1 MAEQC
6 LYSYI
11 CLQPVTLPRR
21 LRRCLILS
29 FALSLPCTYLGNV
42 LSWSGNVKLRE
53 LQPFPYARDLQVD
66 TAQHHLF
73 FFSRLRVFTQKH
85 YEPVKYVREWREFKF
100 KSWKVLREAI
110 RYYHCHFFPSVV
122 SRFSSPS
129 PFLHVH
135 ISSFTTTALN
145 EVILFQIV
153 KEEKEHMPRCG
164 HTKVMTY
171 VPSSLV

>member
-1 MAEQC
+1 M
-6 LYSYI
+6 L
-11 CLQPVTLPRR
+11 LLGK
-21 LRRCLILS
+21 
-29 FALSLPCTYLGNV
+29 CTYFFTHSTAF
-42 LSWSGNVKLRE
+42 SWSGNVKLRE
-53 LQPFPYARDLQVD
+53 LQPFPYARDLQID
-66 TAQHHLF
+66 TVQHHIF
-73 FFSRLRVFTQKH
+73 FFSRLMFFSFTQKH

-129 PFLHVH
+129 LFLHVH

-153 KEEKEHMPRCG
+153 KEKEHMPPCG